1 MFVRGNHIASS
12 ALVRSRRPV
21 IVALLA
27 AGICGLL
34 TSGPA
39 RAAAGGG
46 VCVDKVVG
54 DLRAGKLDAVAKL
67 LVEPPSYDEV
77 KADQDREGS
86 VAGLRAILA
95 TVGAIEDVKP
105 MAGPR
110 RFYRVQI
117 SGGTPDAW
125 ANVGRPMVSEV
136 VERDV
141 RFSSAGRGVLILK
154 LAKGG
159 HECSL
164 ASLDVGLDTEPA
176 EAREKMIAVYVA
188 VMEAVGITGEPAE
201 MRQQAESMLTTYDA
215 GAGK

>member
-1 MFVRGNHIASS
+1 MFVRGNHIANA
-12 ALVRSRRPV
+12 ALVRSRRTAV
-21 IVALLA
+21 AALLA

-34 TSGPA
+34 SGPA
-39 RAAAGGG
+39 AAATGGA
-46 VCVDKVVG
+46 CVDKVVG
-54 DLRAGKLDAVAKL
+54 DLREGKLDAVANL

-77 KADQDREGS
+77 KASQDHEGS

-125 ANVGRPMVSEV
+125 ANVGRPMVTEA

-164 ASLDVGLDTEPA
+164 ASLDIGLDAEPA
-176 EAREKMIAVYVA
+176 EAREKMIGVYIA
-188 VMEAVGITGEPAE
+188 VMEAVGITGEPDE

-215 GAGK
+215 GAAK